1 MLEPKEWNMVLRAI
15 VPTSHAKKVV
25 AENAREYLLTL
36 GGYKKTIST
45 NELVEA
51 LYPRE
56 EADKSLEGDEAR
68 MRIYKL
74 IQMLALDGMTD
85 CATRGEPDGKKFMGR
100 PVRPWLWHAPK
111 TREVCCLCG
120 QVLPEEKT

>member
-1 MLEPKEWNMVLRAI
+1 MLEPKEWDMVLRAI

-25 AENAREYLLTL
+25 AENAREYLTALEQGTN
-36 GGYKKTIST
+36 IST
-45 NELVEA
+45 NELVEI

-56 EADKSLEGDEAR
+56 VADKSLAGDEAR

-74 IQMLALDGMTD
+74 VQMLALDGMTD

-100 PVRPWLWHAPK
+100 PSRPWMWHAPRV
-111 TREVCCLCG
+111 REVCCMCG
-120 QVLPEEKT
+120 QILPEDK